1 MEYIFFIYNILQNWY
16 KIINSVNISVYI
28 YYEIKNSINKN
39 IKLEIYCIKD
49 FIQLLSNFSNFS
61 IVFVYKSIKIIYIY
75 ILIIEYL
82 INCLKNIY
90 LLL

>member
-28 YYEIKNSINKN
+28 YYQIKNSINKN

-49 FIQLLSNFSNFS
+49 FIQLLSNISKFS

-75 ILIIEYL
+75 IYIDYWIF
-82 INCLKNIY
+82 N
-90 LLL
+90 